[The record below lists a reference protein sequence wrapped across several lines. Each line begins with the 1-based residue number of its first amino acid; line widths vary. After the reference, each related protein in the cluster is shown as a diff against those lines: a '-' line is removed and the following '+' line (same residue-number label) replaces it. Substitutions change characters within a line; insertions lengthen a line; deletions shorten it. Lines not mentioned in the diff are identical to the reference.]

1 MLILTIDDDD
11 LVRESI
17 SVYLEDS
24 GFEVIEANNGQQG
37 VQQFREQKP
46 DVVLCDLRMPDM
58 DGMQV
63 LEVITKEA
71 PNVPVIIISGAGIIN
86 NVVEALRLGAWDYLV
101 KPIVDMTILEQTIH
115 SAYKNKIGD
124 ENLQEE
130 DAELDDE
137 FLEENLMEAQWDKEE
152 LAKLQ
157 LQLLPNPVE
166 SINGLNFSHRLMNED
181 ANLDFAV
188 DYVII
193 NEKQVAFYIID
204 LTSYGPNK
212 AFIAMMIKSFVS
224 QVYRRFRAKNDLLI
238 SQPANMLRYLNLETH
253 KANVP
258 QSIPTFFAVV
268 DNEKKQLNFSNAGLY
283 PSPKIVDQDGQER
296 ELASDGMA
304 IGMFPWTQYQEVKVA
319 FNKSAQQMIFIPE
332 HQESPFIT
340 IK

>member
-24 GFEVIEANNGQQG
+24 GFEVIEANNGLQG
-37 VQQFREQKP
+37 VKQFREQKP

-115 SAYKNKIGD
+115 SAYKNKQGD
-124 ENLQEE
+124 KNVED
-130 DAELDDE
+130 DAELDE
-137 FLEENLMEAQWDKEE
+137 GLLEENLLEAQWDKEE

-181 ANLDFAV
+181 ANLDYAI

-193 NEKQVAFYIID
+193 NERQVAFYIID

-224 QVYRRFRAKNDLLI
+224 QIYRRYRAKKDLLI
-238 SQPANMLRYLNLETH
+238 GQPANMLRYLNLETH

-258 QSIPTFFAVV
+258 QSIPTFYAVV
-268 DNEKKQLNFSNAGLY
+268 DNEKKQIMFSNAGLY
-283 PSPKIVDQDGQER
+283 PSPKIIGADQVER
-296 ELASDGMA
+296 QLASDGMA
-304 IGMFPWTQYQEVKVA
+304 VGMFPWTQYQEVLVE
-319 FNKSAQQMIFIPE
+319 FDKSNEQMIFIPE
-332 HQESPFIT
+332 HQDSPFIT